1 MKRSIPS
8 ALLAVGIALLVW
20 GKKSLDSRDS
30 DLSRTVTGLP
40 TDRSIWL
47 TIGGIAST
55 VVGLAGILMSRRAA

>member
-1 MKRSIPS
+1 MTRSLPS

-20 GKKSLDSRDS
+20 GKRGMDSADS
-30 DLSRTVTGLP
+30 DVSRAIRGVP

-55 VVGLAGILMSRRAA
+55 VVGLAGILMSRRAV